1 MPESN
6 RPHGLLV
13 HLTVVS
19 AMIHNFRLESVATIN
34 WFIIF
39 RTKRPHPESNRNP
52 GRYPVHLPLMA
63 CSAYYTVM
71 CYVIQRFFRIAF
83 SSPSQLRPGSSPM
96 FLCYTKCSAGQCFDF
111 CAYAFLLIGFFFFN
125 PFNAFMGGAN
135 VGSKPERIL
144 HYDSPCGWVR
154 LTHLIIRRITVFRFS
169 VPWRYR
175 LSHNHPPG
183 CDTLAGTP

>member
-111 CAYAFLLIGFFFFN
+111 CAYAFLLIGFFF
-125 PFNAFMGGAN
+125 
-135 VGSKPERIL
+135 L
-144 HYDSPCGWVR
+144 TR
-154 LTHLIIRRITVFRFS
+154 LTPSWAAPTSVRNQRGYCTTAPPADGFASLI
-169 VPWRYR
+169 
-175 LSHNHPPG
+175 
-183 CDTLAGTP
+183 

>member
-1 MPESN
+1 MGILHNKTPRISTGRFKKCIFGVLFTEKSEVPESN

-13 HLTVVS
+13 HLTVVP

-111 CAYAFLLIGFFFFN
+111 CAYAFLLIGFFF
-125 PFNAFMGGAN
+125 
-135 VGSKPERIL
+135 L
-144 HYDSPCGWVR
+144 TR
-154 LTHLIIRRITVFRFS
+154 LTPSWAAPTSVRNRRGYCTTAPPADGFASLI
-169 VPWRYR
+169 
-175 LSHNHPPG
+175 
-183 CDTLAGTP
+183 